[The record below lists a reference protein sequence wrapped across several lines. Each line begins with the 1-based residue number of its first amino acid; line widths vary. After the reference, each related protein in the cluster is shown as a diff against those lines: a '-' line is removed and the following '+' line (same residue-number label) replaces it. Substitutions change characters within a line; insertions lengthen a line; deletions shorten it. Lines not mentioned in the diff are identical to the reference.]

1 MDHSSGRSWVPR
13 HRIRTHARARRV
25 TLRMVPG
32 SGLQVTVPRGFDR
45 ALLADVFE
53 RHREWIERQL
63 AATGEDPR
71 RHARYRL
78 PATIEL
84 TVAAEVWALTTTHLV
99 DTRLRLTW
107 VRQPQPMIELAGDL
121 RRGEAGRR
129 LLQGWL
135 KEQGRRILIPLVE
148 QRCRD
153 TGLEVR
159 RCQVRLQK
167 TRWGSYSTQGTL
179 SLNAGLLFLSRSL
192 VRHVITHELCHTLHP
207 GHPPAFW
214 RELERWEPDWRRL
227 DAELKNATSDIPE
240 WVRV

>member
-1 MDHSSGRSWVPR
+1 MDHGAKRGWVPP
-13 HRIRTHARARRV
+13 HRIREHARARRV

-63 AATGEDPR
+63 AATREESR
-71 RHARYRL
+71 RHPRDLL
-78 PATIEL
+78 PAAIEL
-84 TVAAEVWALTTTHLV
+84 TAAAEIWPLTITHLP

-107 VRQPQPMIELAGDL
+107 ARQPRPRIDLAGDL
-121 RRGEAGRR
+121 GDGDAGRR
-129 LLQGWL
+129 LLQQWL
-135 KEQGRRILIPLVE
+135 KAQGRRILIPLVE
-148 QRCRD
+148 QRCRE
-153 TGLEVR
+153 TGLGVK
-159 RCQVRLQK
+159 RCQVRIQK

-192 VRHVITHELCHTLHP
+192 VRHVITHELCHTLHF

-214 RELERWEPDWRRL
+214 RELARWEPDWRRL
-227 DAELKNATSDIPE
+227 DAELKNSTSNIPE